1 MPNLSIHPQPNTHQV
16 VYFYSMPGPERSKDI
31 NLRLLPTNITKALA
45 KSDKHFPS
53 FKSDQQVIM
62 TTRLDTINFN
72 PTKKTPLKSLKFAC
86 ALLLFASLLIASQE
100 SWGVIL
106 GCLKEVVNSR
116 FEYKLGGEAFKIKA
130 VNNLLQVDSLV
141 DSTLFPWKTSSTTK
155 FSRSP
160 MALVKQ
166 LNLSWSGDR
175 KTKVPVHMGVFGE
188 LHVSRL
194 VEIAKNHCHHNGQL
208 CHVFFW

>member
-72 PTKKTPLKSLKFAC
+72 PTKKKHHLKA
-86 ALLLFASLLIASQE
+86 
-100 SWGVIL
+100 
-106 GCLKEVVNSR
+106 
-116 FEYKLGGEAFKIKA
+116 
-130 VNNLLQVDSLV
+130 
-141 DSTLFPWKTSSTTK
+141 
-155 FSRSP
+155 
-160 MALVKQ
+160 
-166 LNLSWSGDR
+166 
-175 KTKVPVHMGVFGE
+175 
-188 LHVSRL
+188 
-194 VEIAKNHCHHNGQL
+194 
-208 CHVFFW
+208 